1 MLRIIERVTQ
11 QRIEEMKLPTIADVN
26 ELRLVRFKEKVT
38 EAVLSGA
45 GKDFQEI
52 LQQLETESNIPAI
65 ELAAALASMAQGS
78 QPLLLTQK
86 PERESTAPKA
96 PPNIDGSVPTAT
108 YRVAVGHEHGVLP
121 GNIVGC
127 IANEANLEGRHIGH
141 IDIRE
146 DHSYVELPELGAVM
160 LEHLQTVRVRGE
172 ELRIE
177 RVDSKPEKPKFSGK
191 SRRPDRAPQ
200 EFRHSGP
207 REDRRPPAE
216 FRRPERTEG
225 AERASGAERAPS
237 DKGREWRD
245 RKREYEGT
253 PRFAG
258 QDAPPAADASQRFES
273 YAAGGS
279 GTTRRETRGDAGAG
293 AGAGAE
299 RPRFD
304 RGAPRKEFKPGGGFK
319 KKFVGKA
326 AGAKGAFKPGSFKKK
341 FKSKARD

>member
-11 QRIEEMKLPTIADVN
+11 QRIEEMKLPSIADVN
-26 ELRLVRFKEKVT
+26 ELRLERFKEKVT
-38 EAVLSGA
+38 AAVLSGA
-45 GKDFQEI
+45 GKDFQQLLE
-52 LQQLETESNIPAI
+52 QLETESNIPAI

-86 PERESTAPKA
+86 PERNEPK
-96 PPNIDGSVPTAT
+96 PTPNIDGSLPSST

-146 DHSYVELPELGAVM
+146 DHSFVELPTLPESM

-172 ELRIE
+172 ELRIQ

-216 FRRPERTEG
+216 FRRPDRPEG
-225 AERASGAERAPS
+225 GERAPGAERAPS

-245 RKREYEGT
+245 RKRQYEGT

-258 QDAPPAADASQRFES
+258 QDAPPAGDASQRFES
-273 YAAGGS
+273 YAAGGN
-279 GTTRRETRGDAGAG
+279 TAPPRRESRDA
-293 AGAGAE
+293 AGAE

-304 RGAPRKEFKPGGGFK
+304 RDAPRKEFKPGGGFK

-341 FKSKARD
+341 FKSSKPRD

>member
-1 MLRIIERVTQ
+1 
-11 QRIEEMKLPTIADVN
+11 
-26 ELRLVRFKEKVT
+26 
-38 EAVLSGA
+38 
-45 GKDFQEI
+45 
-52 LQQLETESNIPAI
+52 
-65 ELAAALASMAQGS
+65 
-78 QPLLLTQK
+78 
-86 PERESTAPKA
+86 
-96 PPNIDGSVPTAT
+96 
-108 YRVAVGHEHGVLP
+108 
-121 GNIVGC
+121 
-127 IANEANLEGRHIGH
+127 
-141 IDIRE
+141 
-146 DHSYVELPELGAVM
+146 M

-191 SRRPDRAPQ
+191 SRRPDRVAQ

-216 FRRPERTEG
+216 FRRPERSEG
-225 AERASGAERAPS
+225 AERAPGADRGPSS

-245 RKREYEGT
+245 RKRQYEGT

-279 GTTRRETRGDAGAG
+279 GTTRRETRGGESG

-304 RGAPRKEFKPGGGFK
+304 RGAPRKEFKPAGGFK

-326 AGAKGAFKPGSFKKK
+326 AGAKGAFKPGAFKKK
-341 FKSKARD
+341 FKSSKPRD